1 MAMTNE
7 QLNAALYQKMYYEQ
21 EEYRSMLLTLSPK
34 EILEHAYAYT
44 VREDILLSLEYH
56 DLTDKQAMILLKAK
70 HPLADIF
77 SKWENHETGYM
88 EDIHNMIETHADDS
102 IRDAKSKESLDAR

>member
-21 EEYRSMLLTLSPK
+21 EDYRSMLLSLPP
-34 EILEHAYAYT
+34 EQILEHAYAYT
-44 VREDILLSLEYH
+44 VREDILLSLEYN
-56 DLTDKQAMILLKAK
+56 DLTDEQAMTLLKSE

-88 EDIHNMIETHADDS
+88 EDIHNMIETHADDC
-102 IRDAKSKESLDAR
+102 IRDAKIKASLDAR